1 MKKFASSD
9 RNVTGCINDKMWQEY
24 VEGRMCWVCSIPDEE
39 SLKYAQVVI
48 DSYKGSRT
56 FTKIIR

>member
-24 VEGRMCWVCSIPDEE
+24 VEGRMCWVCQYQMK
-39 SLKYAQVVI
+39 SL
-48 DSYKGSRT
+48 
-56 FTKIIR
+56 